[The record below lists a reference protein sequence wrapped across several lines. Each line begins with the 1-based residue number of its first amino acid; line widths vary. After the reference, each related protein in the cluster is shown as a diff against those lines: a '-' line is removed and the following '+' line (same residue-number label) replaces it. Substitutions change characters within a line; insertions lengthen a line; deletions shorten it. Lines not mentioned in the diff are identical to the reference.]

1 MRPTVREI
9 AALTIRA
16 SSPTAT
22 LPEVRE
28 AALALNM
35 AALRLLDLLRE
46 ASRYVLGATD
56 MGPVLALYRPALA
69 ETCAKYSTA
78 ADVWMRLVHGVT
90 KPGNS
95 RMTRGLR
102 VEPQL
107 REEYRATIG
116 PCSEAPG
123 LLPHPTLPFAAASPD
138 ALVGG
143 DGVVEFKTASEFG
156 RASWGE
162 PGSDKVPDAY
172 AVQVQ
177 WQLAVTGRQW
187 AHVLVAFG
195 RDFKDEHGAD
205 SFAITERCVYQ
216 LQRDDELCAA
226 LADAATRFWREHVE
240 TEVPPDVEPRESKR
254 IWKSITKEA
263 ANGQ

>member
-1 MRPTVREI
+1 MRPTSRRLVD
-9 AALTIRA
+9 LTARL
-16 SSPTAT
+16 SSAPDLATA
-22 LPEVRE
+22 RE
-28 AALALNM
+28 AGLALAM
-35 AALRLLDLLRE
+35 DAQTLLVALRE

-56 MGPVLALYRPALA
+56 MGPVLALYRPALM

-78 ADVWMRLVHGVT
+78 ADVWLRLVYGVT

-102 VEPQL
+102 VEPLL
-107 REEYRATIG
+107 REQYRATVG

-123 LLPHPTLPFAAASPD
+123 LLPHPSLSFAAASPD
-138 ALVGG
+138 ALVGD

-162 PGSDKVPDAY
+162 PGSDHIPDAY

-177 WQLAVTGRQW
+177 WQLAVTGRKW

-195 RDFKDEHGAD
+195 RDFKDGHGAD
-205 SFAITERCVYQ
+205 AFAVTEQCVYQ
-216 LQRDDELCAA
+216 CQRDDELCAA
-226 LADAATRFWREHVE
+226 LAEAAERFWREHVLTE
-240 TEVPPDVEPRESKR
+240 TPPNVEPRESKR

-263 ANGQ
+263 TQ